1 MAVSFT
7 KGSLTLANWGFG
19 AGDIAVLAGAGR
31 SVGNWL
37 LANAKD
43 RSLFEFLDVDVENV
57 ILRKGLID
65 VGTLHQTWDTQLVL
79 LKNGKK
85 FKVKAAGGKR
95 GPVVEN
101 MDKFTWLMTLIV
113 AGLDA
118 ALTSKAVHLVVS
130 AFMIK
135 WFEEAVAGLEFVEH
149 EVVHHIQGWRSAS
162 SVRGIGLK
170 AREIWD
176 RLGSHGQHWPGMVP
190 SSDCGELTRL
200 LIWIAAGQD
209 EHFYTA
215 SSDVYCL
222 AVLLRGIG
230 LGILVEKTSNPCFHE
245 GQIHVV
251 LRHTLDVPVNV
262 SRQIKY
268 RRGMRIPLDF
278 MEESV
283 SVWPGTRELTNT
295 LRKVFEDGKN
305 ACEADHF
312 TFIPFYDCEVP
323 YSATGTPFQEE
334 DIDFRYQVKYG
345 SQKPIP
351 RLAGDV
357 NRLTRICLPVETPAA
372 ARGLESLCENWRA
385 DDLHDIVLFLDSDYS
400 SDSRDVL
407 SANLDESVAQL
418 QAYILGFYYSFLQ
431 PLINPSELAIKEGY
445 GAWRWYDMELF
456 RLLKTFIGTRLH
468 RKIKS
473 GKDKVHFFPRHE
485 ILKLLAFLFA
495 GADLEQLEN
504 IKMGSLGVV
513 GKLTLVNSSLLGE
526 VTEPAHIG
534 RFHLLDT
541 DPTAIPSNT
550 GGIISSGRTRQRDFV
565 FPESIERQ
573 EFIDINKSGSSTDFT
588 SHIEPDWERDNQTCL
603 LTYRHN
609 GRIVH
614 RVNPRQVDV
623 VMWREFMKLD
633 PTSIWAPV
641 GGVQPKTSIPDE
653 LRKGKFTAVSLSE
666 FHGGKRIWP
675 KLHDNSFP
683 SLSDT
688 TSSPSL
694 RGLVLDDDPQVLLI
708 ATENLPKAFTCI
720 KTLYEGW
727 SSEQRLELISPAI
740 NPGDDEPAKHSA
752 IVVVLLPAA

>member
-37 LANAKD
+37 LASAKD
-43 RSLFEFLDVDVENV
+43 RSLFDFLNVDVENV
-57 ILRKGLID
+57 ILRKGLVD
-65 VGTLHQTWDTQLVL
+65 VIALHETWDTQLVL
-79 LKNGKK
+79 LKNGRK
-85 FKVKAAGGKR
+85 FKVKSRGGKR

-101 MDKFTWLMTLIV
+101 MDKFTWLMTLMV

-118 ALTSKAVHLVVS
+118 AMTSKMVHLVVS
-130 AFMIK
+130 AFMVK
-135 WFEEAVAGLEFVEH
+135 VFEEAVAGLEFVEH

-176 RLGSHGQHWPGMVP
+176 RLGSHGQHWPGMIP

-200 LIWIAAGQD
+200 LVWIAAGQD
-209 EHFYTA
+209 EHFCTA

-222 AVLLRGIG
+222 AVLLRGVG
-230 LGILVEKTSNPCFHE
+230 LGILVEETSSPCFHE
-245 GQIHVV
+245 GQIHVM
-251 LRHTLDVPVNV
+251 LRHTLEVPLKV
-262 SRQIKY
+262 SRHIRS
-268 RRGMRIPLDF
+268 RRGMRIPLES

-283 SVWPGTRELTNT
+283 SLWPGSRELTNN
-295 LRKVFEDGKN
+295 LRKIFEDGRN

-312 TFIPFYDCEVP
+312 TFVPFYDCEVP
-323 YSATGTPFQEE
+323 YSATGTPFHEE
-334 DIDFRYQVKYG
+334 DIDIWYQVQYG
-345 SQKPIP
+345 SRKSLP
-351 RLAGDV
+351 RLVGDV
-357 NRLTRICLPVETPAA
+357 NRLTRICLPMDTPAA
-372 ARGLESLCENWRA
+372 ASGLTNLCGKMPA
-385 DDLHDIVLFLDSDYS
+385 DDLHDLVLFLDSDFNS
-400 SDSRDVL
+400 NSKDILCDKIDDSL
-407 SANLDESVAQL
+407 AQL
-418 QAYILGFYYSFLQ
+418 QAYILGFYYSFLR
-431 PLINPSELAIKEGY
+431 PLINASELAIMEGY
-445 GAWRWYDMELF
+445 GAWRWYDLELF
-456 RLLKTFIGTRLH
+456 RLLKTFISTRHH

-473 GKDKVHFFPRHE
+473 GKDKVYFFHRHE
-485 ILKLLAFLFA
+485 ILKLIAFLFA

-504 IKMGSLGVV
+504 VKMGALGVI
-513 GKLTLVNSSLLGE
+513 GKLTIVNSSLLGE
-526 VTEPAHIG
+526 VTEPAQMG
-534 RFHLLDT
+534 KFHLLDT

-550 GGIISSGRTRQRDFV
+550 GGIINSGRTRQRGLE

-573 EFIDINKSGSSTDFT
+573 GLLDIKPSGSAKDFT

-623 VMWREFMKLD
+623 VMWREFLKLD
-633 PTSIWAPV
+633 PTNIWGPV
-641 GGVQPKTSIPDE
+641 GDVTTKTSIPDE
-653 LRKGKFTAVSLSE
+653 LRNGRFTAVGLSE

-675 KLHDNSFP
+675 KLHDDSFP

-688 TSSPSL
+688 PAP
-694 RGLVLDDDPQVLLI
+694 RPQEPLDDDSQVLLI
-708 ATENLPKAFTCI
+708 PTENLPKAFTCI

-727 SSEQRLELISPAI
+727 NSEQRLELISPAI
-740 NPGDDEPAKHSA
+740 NPGDDASGKHSA
-752 IVVVLLPAA
+752 IVVILLPAT